1 MMSYTVHAPS
11 GARLPS
17 HLLDATSRLPDVTSV
32 LSPASAA
39 SATPPPLPRVV
50 PMDPFKTERRVFADA
65 LASLLKSHSG
75 QYAVVYKTKLV
86 GICPSLESAV
96 ELGWTSTNSR
106 AFFVR
111 RIERQVGPVVLP
123 SRVA

>member
-1 MMSYTVHAPS
+1 MLSYTVHAPS
-11 GARLPS
+11 GALLSS
-17 HLLDATSRLPDVTSV
+17 HLLDVTSRLPDVTSV
-32 LSPASAA
+32 LSPA

-50 PMDPFKTERRVFADA
+50 PMDPFETERRVFADA
-65 LASLLKSHSG
+65 LPTLLNSHDG
-75 QYAVVYKTKLV
+75 QYAVVHKTRLLGV
-86 GICPSLESAV
+86 RSSLESAV
-96 ELGWTSTNSR
+96 ELGWTTTNSR

>member
-1 MMSYTVHAPS
+1 MLSYTVHAPS

-17 HLLDATSRLPDVTSV
+17 HLLDVTSRLPDVTSV
-32 LSPASAA
+32 LSAA

-50 PMDPFKTERRVFADA
+50 PMDPFKTERLVFADA
-65 LASLLKSHSG
+65 LPSLLKSHNG
-75 QYAVVYKTKLV
+75 QYAVVHKTKLL

-96 ELGWTSTNSR
+96 ELGWTTTNSR

-111 RIERQVGPVVLP
+111 RIEHQVGPVVLP